1 MRVRLPLL
9 VAAAVAVV
17 GTVSGCGTGAD
28 RDQVRAVTVRFLAA
42 LAARQGDAACAQL
55 STALRTTL
63 MQGER
68 HGQRCA
74 GAVVKLTT
82 GGGSPRAVRVYATS
96 ARVDLSGGESVFLGQ
111 MRHGWRIEALGCRP
125 RPSGLYAC
133 EQRA

>member
-1 MRVRLPLL
+1 VRVRLPLL

-17 GTVSGCGTGAD
+17 GMASGCGTGAD

-42 LAARQGDAACAQL
+42 LAAGQGEAACAQL
-55 STALRTTL
+55 STALRTTVK
-63 MQGER
+63 QSE
-68 HGQRCA
+68 HGQPCA
-74 GAVVKLTT
+74 DAVVKLTT
-82 GGGSPRAVRVYATS
+82 GAASVTAVRVYATS
-96 ARVDLSGGESVFLGQ
+96 ARVDLSDGESVFLGE